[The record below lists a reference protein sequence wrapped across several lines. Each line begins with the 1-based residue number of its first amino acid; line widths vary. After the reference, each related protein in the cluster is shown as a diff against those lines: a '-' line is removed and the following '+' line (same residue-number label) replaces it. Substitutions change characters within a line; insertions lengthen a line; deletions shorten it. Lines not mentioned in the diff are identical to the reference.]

1 MLMSSRDCKKY
12 QVKRNETKWI
22 CRFFLS
28 CNWDNLMLG
37 DASECQVKYAKK
49 IIGTNS
55 LGESLYELGPTK
67 NKKQIGQQLIVL
79 TCLIND
85 SMIWCQM
92 NI

>member
-1 MLMSSRDCKKY
+1 
-12 QVKRNETKWI
+12 
-22 CRFFLS
+22 
-28 CNWDNLMLG
+28 MLG

-85 SMIWCQM
+85 SMI
-92 NI
+92 